1 MRRLPGGVIR
11 ASPHLCVRVREC
23 VLRLL
28 PVSHCAVD
36 TGSDKDQKSVRWQLV
51 VVPQEG
57 SRLPP
62 PPRLITGDCLDC
74 LVQENI
80 CQIMLQIR
88 ELLWGLLLIGCAGKK
103 RSLSSVVFDAGSS
116 AGVELRDTE
125 ADHAAPGAASSGRRH
140 PCARFRTARPCRSFI
155 PVQTN
160 FSGDPGLFMRQIP
173 ICALPPVQ
181 VSNRRIW
188 FVFPGTGSR
197 SRRTFASFLSILRT
211 LPVGGCR
218 WRWRRDSPTHSH
230 PLLPSPN

>member
-1 MRRLPGGVIR
+1 MRSLPGGVIR
-11 ASPHLCVRVREC
+11 ASPHLCVRVCEC

-28 PVSHCAVD
+28 SVSHCAVD

-62 PPRLITGDCLDC
+62 LPPHRWRRVVC

-88 ELLWGLLLIGCAGKK
+88 ELLCGLLLIGCAGKK
-103 RSLSSVVFDAGSS
+103 QSLSAVVFDAGSS

-140 PCARFRTARPCRSFI
+140 PCA
-155 PVQTN
+155 
-160 FSGDPGLFMRQIP
+160 
-173 ICALPPVQ
+173 
-181 VSNRRIW
+181 
-188 FVFPGTGSR
+188 
-197 SRRTFASFLSILRT
+197 
-211 LPVGGCR
+211 
-218 WRWRRDSPTHSH
+218 
-230 PLLPSPN
+230 